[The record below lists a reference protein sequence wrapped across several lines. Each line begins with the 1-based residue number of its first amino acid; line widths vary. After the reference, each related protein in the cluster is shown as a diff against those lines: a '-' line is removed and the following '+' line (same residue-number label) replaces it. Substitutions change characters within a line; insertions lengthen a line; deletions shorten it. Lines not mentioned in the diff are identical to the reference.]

1 MSQKVSQ
8 NRAHGSRGRVAVA
21 LAANRL
27 GVPSVIFFAMSA
39 AAPLTAVTMVITS
52 GYSVTGL
59 IGIPV
64 AFVVAGGL
72 LALFSVGYVTMAPY
86 VVNAGAFS
94 AYVSRGLTRPLGV
107 SAALVALIAYTVI
120 QIGVY
125 GAIGDAG
132 AALFRDWGVDLPWWL
147 IALVGCALV
156 AFLGLQ
162 HVDFNSKILAVLLV
176 AEILVIV
183 VYSIG
188 NLTHPA
194 GGVVTVDALNPETLF
209 SPGVGAVLAVAITAF
224 VGFESSVVFS
234 EEARRPG
241 KTVRMATFTSL
252 GVLVGL
258 YTLASWAMSVATG
271 PEHIGR
277 ASQTESTNLIYSLAA
292 SSLGTSFAMIGR
304 ALYVTGALATLIAFH
319 NLAARYTFALGRERV
334 LPAVLGR
341 TSLRTGAPKNSS
353 LIQSALAFAV
363 IVVYALFDL
372 DPVINLFYWWCTSG
386 SLGVMLLITATSFA
400 VIGFFVKRPTAESA
414 WRRVIAP
421 VLAAIG
427 MCVAM
432 VLVLANFDKLLGVD
446 ADSPLAWGI
455 PTTYLVIAVV
465 GFAWGL
471 WLRGAWPEVYAT
483 IGMGSKSA
491 IARDRVV
498 DNATRP
504 Q

>member
-1 MSQKVSQ
+1 MSQSKAPGQ
-8 NRAHGSRGRVAVA
+8 RGKVAVH

-94 AYVSRGLTRPLGV
+94 AYISRGLGRPVGV
-107 SAALVALIAYTVI
+107 AAALVALIAYTGI

-125 GAIGDAG
+125 GAIGDSG
-132 AALFRDWGVDLPWWL
+132 ARLFRDWGVHVPWWL
-147 IALVGCALV
+147 IALAGCALV

-183 VYSIG
+183 VYSLG
-188 NLTHPA
+188 NLAHPA
-194 GGVVTVDALNPETLF
+194 NGVVTVDALNPETLF
-209 SPGVGAVLAVAITAF
+209 SPGAGAVLAVAITAF
-224 VGFESSVVFS
+224 VGFEASVVFS
-234 EEARRPG
+234 EEARQPG
-241 KTVRMATFTSL
+241 KTVRVATFTSI

-258 YTLASWAMSVATG
+258 FTLASWAMSVATG
-271 PEHIGR
+271 PDRIVQ
-277 ASQTESTNLIYSLAA
+277 ASQTESTNLIYSLATT
-292 SSLGTSFAMIGR
+292 SLGTSWAMIGR

-334 LPAVLGR
+334 LPAMFGR

-353 LIQSALAFAV
+353 LVQSALALVV
-363 IVVYALFDL
+363 IVVYAVAEL

-386 SLGVMLLITATSFA
+386 ALGVMLLIGTTSFA
-400 VIGFFVKRPTAESA
+400 VIGFFAKRPSAESA
-414 WRRVIAP
+414 WRRIVAP
-421 VLAAIG
+421 VLSAIG
-427 MCVAM
+427 LAIGL
-432 VLVLANFDKLLGVD
+432 VLVLANFDKLLGVE
-446 ADSPLAWGI
+446 ADSPLGWGI
-455 PTTYLVIAVV
+455 PTAYLVIAAV
-465 GFAWGL
+465 GLAWGL

-483 IGMGSKSA
+483 IGMGSKAA
-491 IARDRVV
+491 IGRSEAEDGVHADLR
-498 DNATRP
+498 
-504 Q
+504 